1 MMAFRFLGKM
11 HTRLNM
17 DELREK
23 LRKVLAEHQRESGL
37 HMVGGCEK
45 LIQRLLQELRP
56 APLGQAASERNLA
69 EPNGGCP

>member
-1 MMAFRFLGKM
+1 MMAFRFLGEM

-23 LRKVLAEHQRESGL
+23 LRKILREHQRESGL

-56 APLGQAASERNLA
+56 TPLGQGAAERNLS
-69 EPNGGCP
+69 EPDGGCP

>member
-1 MMAFRFLGKM
+1 
-11 HTRLNM
+11 M

-37 HMVGGCEK
+37 HMIGGCEK
-45 LIQRLLQELRP
+45 LIQRLLRELRS
-56 APLGQAASERNLA
+56 APLGQGAGEGNLR

>member
-1 MMAFRFLGKM
+1 
-11 HTRLNM
+11 M

-23 LRKVLAEHQRESGL
+23 LRKVLAEHRQESGL

-45 LIQRLLQELRP
+45 LIQRLFEELRST
-56 APLGQAASERNLA
+56 PLGQGASERNFS